1 MNLREIEDKFHE
13 GYQALN
19 ETACQRFGQTVEKI
33 LKSSFIVRARS
44 EDFQDYVFITEHK
57 LLFESFFFLLGEEF
71 ILDVSNSFAYVKA
84 ASGRMRVRLRKFD
97 TLILLILRLTYH
109 QKMKEAGTF
118 DRVVQ
123 ITVGELKEK
132 AEQTGVVEKDVA
144 KKTYYADT
152 LMKLRKHHV
161 IDYSASQIDD
171 GTTINILPSILALI
185 PQDSI
190 DEIAIRI
197 RLLGKSNDETD
208 GGDDDEEAE

>member
-13 GYQALN
+13 GYQSLT
-19 ETACQRFGQTVEKI
+19 ETNCQRFGQVVEKI
-33 LKSSFIVRARS
+33 LKSTFVVRAQS
-44 EDFQDYVFITEHK
+44 DDYQDYVFITEHK
-57 LLFESFFFLLGEEF
+57 SLFEAFFSLLGEEF
-71 ILDVSNSFAYVKA
+71 DLDVSNSFAYVKS

-97 TLILLILRLTYH
+97 TLILLVLRLTYH

-123 ITVGELKEK
+123 VTVGELIEK
-132 AEQTGVVEKDVA
+132 AGQTGVVDKDLA
-144 KKTYYADT
+144 KKTYYMDT
-152 LMKLRKHHV
+152 LVKLRKHRI

-190 DEIAIRI
+190 DEITNRI
-197 RLLGKSNDETD
+197 KLFGKSSDDVE